1 MNSSAVKDYLL
12 VLQRRIVAALENL
25 DGEPFREDR
34 WDRPQGGGGISRVI
48 EEGKL
53 FERGGVNFSHVQG
66 SGLPPS
72 ASASRPELAGRSW
85 QAMGV
90 SLVLHPRNPYCPTV
104 HMNVRFSSR
113 PKKAPRLHGGSA
125 AAWI

>member
-1 MNSSAVKDYLL
+1 MNSSAVKDYMLA
-12 VLQRRIVAALENL
+12 LQRRIVAALEIL
-25 DGEPFREDR
+25 DGKPFREDR

-72 ASASRPELAGRSW
+72 ASASRPELAGRAW
-85 QAMGV
+85 EAMGV
-90 SLVLHPRNPYCPTV
+90 SLVDRKSTRLN
-104 HMNVRFSSR
+104 SSHLGISYAVFCLDR
-113 PKKAPRLHGGSA
+113 KS
-125 AAWI
+125 